1 MAYQRNQN
9 GLLLRDYG
17 CKWHALRFHSK
28 LALRYM
34 VEKGKTMG
42 ALKSHMSLRRAG
54 MVPCLLLLLTAFCAP
69 AAQAQTRL
77 IVRDS
82 LGLPGLNL
90 TCLLTGC
97 KVVTG
102 LGDPN
107 GQLFLVTFPPIL
119 NPVTALLRINLQL
132 GILDVEVD
140 QTVNAQQPYAASDP
154 GYLTDEVPTP
164 YYGATVWHGYV
175 AQPANQ
181 LVRTAQTQSAFNVA
195 GAGTT
200 VAIID
205 TGVDPTSPVLKSV
218 LVNGYDFTT
227 NTSGGSEMND
237 VQASPNLSAAQTAT
251 LSQRTV
257 AVLDQ
262 RTVAVLDGG
271 PYTDFGHGTMTAG
284 IVHLVAPE
292 AKIMPLKAF
301 SANGTAYDSDI
312 LRAIYY
318 AVSHGANVMN
328 MSFDYTSYS
337 AELARAISYSN
348 SRGVI
353 SVASAGNDGKY
364 TVVYPGGL
372 PGVIDVASTSNT
384 DVQSTFTNY
393 GAPPVWMAAPGEGV
407 VTTYPWGTYAAGW
420 GTSFST
426 PFVAGTAAL
435 MLGANSNCPSSS
447 VPMGLANADYIGN
460 LNLGFGRLD
469 TYQALQSCRLV
480 L

>member
-1 MAYQRNQN
+1 
-9 GLLLRDYG
+9 
-17 CKWHALRFHSK
+17 
-28 LALRYM
+28 M
-34 VEKGKTMG
+34 VEKGNKMGTSTVGTSTM
-42 ALKSHMSLRRAG
+42 KSHTSLRRAG
-54 MVPCLLLLLTAFCAP
+54 IGSCLLLFLAALCAP
-69 AAQAQTRL
+69 SAEAQTRF

-82 LGLPGLNL
+82 LGLPGINL

-107 GQLFLVTFPPIL
+107 GQLFLVTFPAIL
-119 NPVTALLRINLQL
+119 NPVTKLLQINLQT
-132 GILDVEVD
+132 GILSVEVD
-140 QTVNAQQPYAASDP
+140 QIVNAQQPYAASDP
-154 GYLTDEVPTP
+154 GYLTDEVPTS

-195 GAGTT
+195 GSGAT

-205 TGVDPTSPVLKSV
+205 TGVDPANSILQNV
-218 LVNGYDFTT
+218 LVNGYDFTR
-227 NTSGGSEMND
+227 NTSGGSETVD
-237 VQASPNLSAAQTAT
+237 VQASPNLAGAQTAM
-251 LSQRTV
+251 LNQRTV

-284 IVHLVAPE
+284 IVHLVAPQ

-301 SANGTAYDSDI
+301 NANGTGYDSDI

-318 AVSHGANVMN
+318 AVNHNANVMN

-337 AELARAISYSN
+337 SELATAIKYAN
-348 SRGVI
+348 NHGVI
-353 SVASAGNDGKY
+353 SVASAGNDGLY

-372 PGVIDVASTSNT
+372 PGVIDVASTSNN

-393 GAPPVWMAAPGEGV
+393 GAPPVWLAAPGEAV

-435 MLGANSNCPSSS
+435 MLGSNSNCPTWS
-447 VPMGLANADYIGN
+447 VPVALANAHNIGN
-460 LNLGFGRLD
+460 QNLGFGRLD
-469 TYQALQSCRLV
+469 TYQAVATCRLF
-480 L
+480 

>member
-1 MAYQRNQN
+1 M
-9 GLLLRDYG
+9 G
-17 CKWHALRFHSK
+17 K
-28 LALRYM
+28 L
-34 VEKGKTMG
+34 E
-42 ALKSHMSLRRAG
+42 SNMSLKRAG
-54 MVPCLLLLLTAFCAP
+54 MIACLLVLLTTFCAP

-107 GQLFLVTFPPIL
+107 GQLFLVTFPAIL
-119 NPVTALLRINLQL
+119 NPVTSLLRLNLQT

-140 QTVNAQQPYAASDP
+140 QTVNAVQEYAFSDP
-154 GYLTDEVPTP
+154 SYLTDKAPAS
-164 YYGATVWHGYV
+164 YYGATVWHGYI

-181 LVRTAQTQSAFNVA
+181 LVRTAQTQATFNVA

-200 VAIID
+200 VAVID
-205 TGVDPTSPVLKSV
+205 TGVDPANPVLKNV

-237 VQASPNLSAAQTAT
+237 VQASPNLNQAQPAT
-251 LSQRTV
+251 LDQRTV

-271 PYTDFGHGTMTAG
+271 SYSDFGHGTMTAG

-292 AKIMPLKAF
+292 ARIMPLKAF
-301 SANGTAYDSDI
+301 TAAGTAYDSNI

-318 AVSHGANVMN
+318 AVNNGAKVMN
-328 MSFDYTSYS
+328 MSFNYTSYS
-337 AELARAISYSN
+337 PELATAIKYAS

-353 SVASAGNDGKY
+353 SVASAGNNGEH
-364 TVVYPGGL
+364 TMVYPGGL
-372 PGVIDVASTSNT
+372 PGVIDVASTSNL

-393 GAPPVWMAAPGEGV
+393 GVPPVFMAAPGEGV

-435 MLGANSNCPSSS
+435 MLGTNGNCSSRM
-447 VPMGLANADYIGN
+447 VPLGLANAHYIGN
-460 LNLGFGRLD
+460 VNLGFGRLD
-469 TYQALQSCRLV
+469 TYQALASCHL

>member
-1 MAYQRNQN
+1 MTYQRNHN
-9 GLLLRDYG
+9 GLLQKEYG
-17 CKWHALRFHSK
+17 CKWQALRFHTK
-28 LALRYM
+28 LAIQYM
-34 VEKGKTMG
+34 GEKGKTM
-42 ALKSHMSLRRAG
+42 AARKSLMGPRHAG
-54 MVPCLLLLLTAFCAP
+54 LVVCLLLLLTAFCAP

-82 LGLPGLNL
+82 LGLPGINL

-107 GQLFLVTFPPIL
+107 GQLFLVTFPAIL
-119 NPVTALLRINLQL
+119 NPVTKLLEISLQT

-140 QTVNAQQPYAASDP
+140 QVVNAQQPDAASDP
-154 GYLTDEVPTP
+154 SYLTDETPTP
-164 YYGATVWHGYV
+164 YYGATVWHGYL

-195 GAGTT
+195 GAGVT
-200 VAIID
+200 VAVID
-205 TGVDPTSPVLKSV
+205 TGVDPTSPVLGSV
-218 LVNGYDFTT
+218 LVDGYDFT
-227 NTSGGSEMND
+227 NNVSGGSEMND
-237 VQASPNLSAAQTAT
+237 VQADPDMSEAQTAT
-251 LSQRTV
+251 VNQRTV

-318 AVSHGANVMN
+318 AVSNGANVMN

-337 AELARAISYSN
+337 GELASAIKYAN
-348 SRGVI
+348 SRSVI
-353 SVASAGNDGKY
+353 SVASAGNDGEY

-393 GAPPVWMAAPGEGV
+393 GAPPVFMAAPGEGV
-407 VTTYPWGTYAAGW
+407 VTTYPWGTWAAGW

-435 MLGANSNCPSSS
+435 MLGANSNCPAWT
-447 VPMGLANADYIGN
+447 VPIGLADAHYIGN
-460 LNLGFGRLD
+460 VNLGFGRLD
-469 TYQALQSCRLV
+469 TYQALQACHL

>member
-1 MAYQRNQN
+1 M
-9 GLLLRDYG
+9 G
-17 CKWHALRFHSK
+17 K
-28 LALRYM
+28 LKPNKR
-34 VEKGKTMG
+34 
-42 ALKSHMSLRRAG
+42 LKRAG
-54 MVPCLLLLLTAFCAP
+54 MVACLLLLLTTFCAP

-107 GQLFLVTFPPIL
+107 GQLFLITFPAVL
-119 NPVTALLRINLQL
+119 NPVTSLLRLSLQT

-140 QTVNAQQPYAASDP
+140 QTVNAVPTYAFSDP
-154 GYLTDEVPTP
+154 SYLTDETP
-164 YYGATVWHGYV
+164 ASYYGATVWHGYI

-181 LVRTAQTQSAFNVA
+181 LVRTAQTQATFNVA
-195 GAGTT
+195 GTGTT
-200 VAIID
+200 VAVID
-205 TGVDPTSPVLKSV
+205 TGVDPANLVLKNV

-237 VQASPNLSAAQTAT
+237 VQASPNLNQAQPAT
-251 LSQRTV
+251 LDQRTV

-271 PYTDFGHGTMTAG
+271 SYSDFGHGTMTAG

-301 SANGTAYDSDI
+301 TAAGTAYDSNI

-318 AVSHGANVMN
+318 AVSNGAKVMN
-328 MSFDYTSYS
+328 MSFNYTSYS
-337 AELARAISYSN
+337 PELATAIKYAN

-353 SVASAGNDGKY
+353 SVASAGNNGEH
-364 TVVYPGGL
+364 TMVYPGGL
-372 PGVIDVASTSNT
+372 PGVIDVASTSNL

-393 GAPPVWMAAPGEGV
+393 GVPPVFMAAPGEGV

-426 PFVAGTAAL
+426 PLVAGTAAL
-435 MLGANSNCPSSS
+435 MLGTNGNCSSRT
-447 VPMGLANADYIGN
+447 VPIGLANAHYIGN
-460 LNLGFGRLD
+460 VNLGFGRLD
-469 TYQALQSCRLV
+469 TYQALASCHL

>member
-1 MAYQRNQN
+1 MN
-9 GLLLRDYG
+9 GTNSR
-17 CKWHALRFHSK
+17 
-28 LALRYM
+28 
-34 VEKGKTMG
+34 
-42 ALKSHMSLRRAG
+42 MSLRRAG

-82 LGLPGLNL
+82 LGLPGINL

-97 KVVTG
+97 TVVTG

-107 GQLFLVTFPPIL
+107 GQLFLITFPAIL
-119 NPVTALLRINLQL
+119 NPVTSLLKISLET

-140 QTVNAQQPYAASDP
+140 QVVNAVPAYANGDP
-154 GYLTDEVPTP
+154 SYLTDETPTP
-164 YYGATVWHGYV
+164 YYGATVWHGYL
-175 AQPANQ
+175 AQPANA
-181 LVRTAQTQSAFNVA
+181 LVRTAQTQSTFNVA

-200 VAIID
+200 VAVID
-205 TGVDPTSPVLKSV
+205 TGVDPTNAVLKSV
-218 LVNGYDFTT
+218 LVDGYDFTR

-237 VQASPNLSAAQTAT
+237 VQATPNPSQAQPAV
-251 LSQRTV
+251 LDQRTV

-301 SANGTAYDSDI
+301 TANGAAYDSNI

-318 AVSHGANVMN
+318 AVNNGAKVMN
-328 MSFDYTSYS
+328 MSFNYTSYS
-337 AELARAISYSN
+337 AELATAIKYAN
-348 SRGVI
+348 SHGVI
-353 SVASAGNDGKY
+353 SVASAGNSGEY

-393 GAPPVWMAAPGEGV
+393 GAPPVWIAAPGEGV
-407 VTTYPWGTYAAGW
+407 VTTYPWGTWAAGW

-435 MLGANSNCPSSS
+435 MMGTNGNCPSST
-447 VPMGLANADYIGN
+447 VPLGLADAHYIGD

-469 TYQALQSCRLV
+469 TYQAVQACRL
-480 L
+480 LK

>member
-1 MAYQRNQN
+1 MTYQRNQYE
-9 GLLLRDYG
+9 LPEREYG
-17 CKWHALRFHSK
+17 CKWKAQGFHSK
-28 LALRYM
+28 LAIGDRVKM
-34 VEKGKTMG
+34 GKTMG
-42 ALKSHMSLRRAG
+42 EIESHMNLRRPG
-54 MVPCLLLLLTAFCAP
+54 MIVCLLLLLSAFCAP

-82 LGLPGLNL
+82 LGLPGVSL

-107 GQLFLVTFPPIL
+107 GQLFLVTLPAIL
-119 NPVTALLRINLQL
+119 NPVTKLLQISLQT

-140 QTVNAQQPYAASDP
+140 QIVNAQQPYAASDP
-154 GYLTDEVPTP
+154 GYLTDSVPTP
-164 YYGATVWHGYV
+164 YYGATVWHGYL

-181 LVRTAQTQSAFNVA
+181 LVRTAQTQSAFSVA

-200 VAIID
+200 VAVID
-205 TGVDPTSPVLKSV
+205 TGVDPNSPVLQSV
-218 LVNGYDFTT
+218 LVNGYDFTR

-237 VQASPNLSAAQTAT
+237 VQATPNLSAAQTAT
-251 LSQRTV
+251 LNQRTV

-284 IVHLVAPE
+284 IVHLVAPQ

-301 SANGTAYDSDI
+301 TANGTGYDSDI

-318 AVSHGANVMN
+318 AVGHGANVMN

-337 AELARAISYSN
+337 AELATAIKYAN
-348 SRGVI
+348 SHGVI
-353 SVASAGNDGKY
+353 SVASAGNSGES
-364 TVVYPGGL
+364 TMVYPGGL

-393 GAPPVWMAAPGEGV
+393 GAPPVWMAAP
-407 VTTYPWGTYAAGW
+407 
-420 GTSFST
+420 
-426 PFVAGTAAL
+426 
-435 MLGANSNCPSSS
+435 
-447 VPMGLANADYIGN
+447 
-460 LNLGFGRLD
+460 
-469 TYQALQSCRLV
+469 
-480 L
+480 